1 MDISELRDRVYS
13 LPVLENKMSDL
24 QRELNRAHD
33 EVSALLRQYERER
46 GDVERLEKESLSSFL
61 LKLAGKYEDKLE
73 REQREEISAKLAYD
87 RAAIRLESLTRD
99 RDMLGLRIGELRA
112 DERRY
117 QAELSNRRA
126 ELGSLTGQN
135 ADHYAELEKQRKAII
150 AQITEIREAIS
161 AAARAK
167 ATALSA
173 QESLKSAQGWAT
185 YDAFT
190 RGGIISH
197 IAKYSHIDSAEQ
209 NFSVLSSQLR
219 DLKTEL
225 GDVNGMSAGR
235 LSEISSTQRAVDFW
249 FDNIFTDLSVRGQ
262 IIDNAE
268 QLGRLL
274 CGIDTTESVLNAK
287 LRECETEL
295 AANRRAEETLLVSL

>member
-13 LPVLENKMSDL
+13 LPTLENKMADL
-24 QRELNRAHD
+24 QRELNRARN

-61 LKLAGKYEDKLE
+61 LKLTGRYEDKLE

-87 RAAIRLESLTRD
+87 RAAARLESLTQERD
-99 RDMLGLRIGELRA
+99 LLGQRIGELRA

-117 QAELSNRRA
+117 QTELDNRRA
-126 ELGSLTGQN
+126 ELGRLTGQN
-135 ADHYAELEKQRKAII
+135 ADRYAGLEKQRKAII

-167 ATALSA
+167 STALSA

-209 NFSVLSSQLR
+209 NFSILSSQLR

-225 GDVNGMSAGR
+225 GDVGGMSAGG

-262 IIDNAE
+262 ILDNAE
-268 QLGRLL
+268 QLERLL
-274 CGIDTTESVLNAK
+274 RGINATESALNAK

-295 AANRRAEETLLVSL
+295 AANRRAEETLLVSM